1 MPKRNIK
8 SLFLVRTPLQFLIS
22 VEAKEHFGVNA
33 ESSYL
38 VLFTDFLPS
47 LNQIQNNLDVSN
59 WGGFTNL
66 FYAIRKKGGIKVI
79 FQKLLGFFKLILLL
93 RKFRNVE
100 NIFVGHIDDV
110 WMRFFLR
117 RINAKNIFL
126 LEDGVATLQI
136 AMRRLNTNNLHFFP
150 AQGKILKKGFFKN
163 TFFEDHILG
172 NQGIILPLIT
182 FFTAYEKIQVN
193 SFDSVVENRFNYL
206 YSNRNKTQKIV
217 NELWFV
223 GQPLVERNL
232 VSKNDFIEMLNK
244 IKIVYGDNYKY
255 CYIIHRSEKYP
266 EFINDLGYKVISFD
280 NPLEIVVTQG
290 AEIPAIIGS
299 VNSAAL
305 MNIWKVYRDLNIKF
319 FYSNISK
326 EFISKNETSMRIIN
340 YYKSNTDMDYI
351 EI

>member
-1 MPKRNIK
+1 MPKRNIE

-66 FYAIRKKGGIKVI
+66 FYAIRKKGGIKVV

-117 RINAKNIFL
+117 RIKAKKIIL

-136 AMRRLNTNNLHFFP
+136 AMRRLNTNNLHYFP
-150 AQGKILKKGFFKN
+150 GQAKIVKNGFFKN
-163 TFFEDHILG
+163 TVFEDYILG
-172 NQGIILPLIT
+172 NQDIILPSIT
-182 FFTAYEKIQVN
+182 FFTAYEKIQIN
-193 SFDSVVENRFNYL
+193 SFDNVEANTFHYL
-206 YSNRNKTQKIV
+206 YSNRNKTQEII
-217 NELWFV
+217 NEVWFV
-223 GQPLVERNL
+223 GQPLVERKL
-232 VSKNDFIEMLNK
+232 VSKNDFIEMLNT
-244 IKIVYGDNYKY
+244 IKTKYGDKYDY

-266 EFINDLGYKVISFD
+266 EFINDLGFKVISFE
-280 NPLEIVVTQG
+280 NPLEIVVTRSK
-290 AEIPAIIGS
+290 EIPAIIGS

-305 MNIWKVYRDLNIKF
+305 MNIWKLYRNMNIKF

-326 EFISKNETSMRIIN
+326 EFISKNETYSRIIN